1 MAISR
6 PRPYGFD
13 SLYGEDNQGFNRFG
27 KPNLVPDPNRYGKPN
42 INPDPNRFG
51 RPNPNSDRRGGGGS
65 FDDSKPRRGGGG
77 SFGRDYGAIIDRN
90 ATQRKNENR
99 GIGEVGQVG
108 KDRSPGPIPRPEQ
121 PEWFTG
127 NIADFLAQALGMV
140 GSGVGGIEARQA
152 SARQQQA
159 EGDAKIAAM
168 YAQLDSA
175 LAQRIPEIN
184 QQTTAN
190 TESSQAGTA
199 EAQAAMQA
207 SRDANR
213 QAEADTMGRTQIGD
227 SQLLQDQR
235 SMADTD
241 SEGSVGRVNERGQAN
256 QQYIGAMGDISRDV
270 STSNRNLS
278 ALTGTETR
286 AQNVRGLNNLL
297 AQLEDEKQANIQQSR
312 QSAIGLASDM
322 YNSAYGRFSDE
333 VNYNQG
339 VDDRG
344 WDRGLALSDRKTD
357 NESSRFQNESSRM
370 QLAMEM
376 ASQQAE
382 TDASQVPQTGLTSAQ
397 SSIINT
403 LMDKGRMTAPD
414 AVEYAR
420 GQGWI

>member
-13 SLYGEDNQGFNRFG
+13 SRDDNQVFNYFG
-27 KPNLVPDPNRYGKPN
+27 VPNLVPNPNRYGKPN
-42 INPDPNRFG
+42 LNPDPNRFG
-51 RPNPNSDRRGGGGS
+51 RPSPNSGRRGGGGS
-65 FDDSKPRRGGGG
+65 FGDSKPRRGGGG

-108 KDRSPGPIPRPEQ
+108 KDRSSGPVPQPEQ
-121 PEWFTG
+121 PEWFNG
-127 NIADFLAQALGMV
+127 SLADYLAQALGMV

-168 YAQLDSA
+168 YAQLDAA

-213 QAEADTMGRTQIGD
+213 NAEADTMGRTQIGD

-241 SEGSVGRVNERGQAN
+241 SEGSVGRINERGQAN
-256 QQYIGAMGDISRDV
+256 QQYIGSMGDISRDL

-278 ALTGTETR
+278 ALTGVETR
-286 AQNVRGLNNLL
+286 AQNVRGLNSLL
-297 AQLEDEKQANIQQSR
+297 AQLEDEKWANAQQSR

-357 NESSRFQNESSRM
+357 NESSRL

-376 ASQQAE
+376 ANQQDELA
-382 TDASQVPQTGLTSAQ
+382 ASQVPQVGLNSAQ
-397 SSIINT
+397 SSIIRT
-403 LMDKGRMTAPD
+403 LMDKGGMDAPTAT
-414 AVEYAR
+414 EYAR